1 MDNLIFPPP
10 SPAPLILPRRLS
22 IHGSLRN
29 KGSPQQGGASLDS
42 PYGGDN
48 VTHYYYF
55 PATSQ
60 TQGGHSP
67 EQANGLEEGNG
78 THGIIKAHSRRHSVA
93 TGSPMT
99 TVTPRHA
106 IHMPVMRFNP
116 EIWRTEN
123 HQREVRRLMHE
134 SREEEV
140 RKRRDMRSIM
150 DTSDDEEDD
159 RDMVDV
165 VSTVDL
171 GGFKEAEE
179 REKERIREE
188 VRKEWTR
195 MIDSQ
200 SAQNRQAAFE
210 AMQAQRRRSWPNLLH
225 ERQQQQQQQQQQ
237 HQQQLQYQQDLRQ
250 MQQLQQMYAQ
260 QQQQQQQ
267 QQHQLKSFQNPGQF
281 YTTAQARFGVQGGA
295 GAGAGTGVYMPQQR
309 VPEQPPAPGQQQL
322 PQHRVSFSGYS
333 SSSPPWSSLSS
344 FPSSSFPSAS
354 SSTNFGRLDS
364 RDRKSSFS
372 EYRG

>member
-1 MDNLIFPPP
+1 MDDHLIFPPP

-42 PYGGDN
+42 PYGSDS

-55 PATSQ
+55 PAT
-60 TQGGHSP
+60 TQIHGGHSP
-67 EQANGLEEGNG
+67 EQTSGEEGG
-78 THGIIKAHSRRHSVA
+78 PHGVIKAHSRRHSVA

-134 SREEEV
+134 GREEEV

-165 VSTVDL
+165 VSTVDF

-179 REKERIREE
+179 REKERIRDE

-195 MIDSQ
+195 MVESQ

-210 AMQAQRRRSWPNLLH
+210 ALQAQRRRSWPNLFH
-225 ERQQQQQQQQQQ
+225 EYQRQLQQQQQLQHRQQELRQMQQLQQMHAQQQQQQQQ
-237 HQQQLQYQQDLRQ
+237 HQI
-250 MQQLQQMYAQ
+250 
-260 QQQQQQQ
+260 
-267 QQHQLKSFQNPGQF
+267 KSFQNPGQF

-295 GAGAGTGVYMPQQR
+295 GAGTGGGAYMPQQR
-309 VPEQPPAPGQQQL
+309 VPEQLPAPGQQQL
-322 PQHRVSFSGYS
+322 QQHRVSFSGYP
-333 SSSPPWSSLSS
+333 SSSPTWSSSSS
-344 FPSSSFPSAS
+344 FPSSSFPSS

-364 RDRKSSFS
+364 RDRKTSFS

>member
-1 MDNLIFPPP
+1 MDDLIFPPP

-42 PYGGDN
+42 PYGSDN

-67 EQANGLEEGNG
+67 EHTNGLEEGNG
-78 THGIIKAHSRRHSVA
+78 THGVIKAHSRRHSVA

-159 RDMVDV
+159 NDMLDV

-179 REKERIREE
+179 REK
-188 VRKEWTR
+188 V
-195 MIDSQ
+195 
-200 SAQNRQAAFE
+200 NRGG
-210 AMQAQRRRSWPNLLH
+210 L
-225 ERQQQQQQQQQQ
+225 
-237 HQQQLQYQQDLRQ
+237 
-250 MQQLQQMYAQ
+250 
-260 QQQQQQQ
+260 
-267 QQHQLKSFQNPGQF
+267 F
-281 YTTAQARFGVQGGA
+281 YLV
-295 GAGAGTGVYMPQQR
+295 VY
-309 VPEQPPAPGQQQL
+309 L
-322 PQHRVSFSGYS
+322 YFFY
-333 SSSPPWSSLSS
+333 
-344 FPSSSFPSAS
+344 
-354 SSTNFGRLDS
+354 
-364 RDRKSSFS
+364 
-372 EYRG
+372 

>member
-1 MDNLIFPPP
+1 MT
-10 SPAPLILPRRLS
+10 PLILPRRLS
-22 IHGSLRN
+22 IHGSLRS
-29 KGSPQQGGASLDS
+29 KGSPQQGGSSDS
-42 PYGGDN
+42 PYGSDN

-55 PATSQ
+55 PTTSQ
-60 TQGGHSP
+60 IHGGHSP
-67 EQANGLEEGNG
+67 EQTSGLDDAGG
-78 THGIIKAHSRRHSVA
+78 PHGVIKAHSRRHSVA

-99 TVTPRHA
+99 TLTPRHA

-134 SREEEV
+134 GREEEV

-179 REKERIREE
+179 REKERIRDE

-195 MIDSQ
+195 MVESQ
-200 SAQNRQAAFE
+200 SAQNRQASFE
-210 AMQAQRRRSWPNLLH
+210 ALQAQRRRSWPNLLQEH
-225 ERQQQQQQQQQQ
+225 QQQQLQQQQQQEVRHMQQLQQIHAQQQLQQQ
-237 HQQQLQYQQDLRQ
+237 HQQQI
-250 MQQLQQMYAQ
+250 
-260 QQQQQQQ
+260 
-267 QQHQLKSFQNPGQF
+267 KSFQNQGQF
-281 YTTAQARFGVQGGA
+281 YTTAQARFGAQATGG
-295 GAGAGTGVYMPQQR
+295 GGVYIPQQR
-309 VPEQPPAPGQQQL
+309 VPEQLPAPGQQQL
-322 PQHRVSFSGYS
+322 QQHRVSFSGYP
-333 SSSPPWSSLSS
+333 SSSPPWSSSSSSLSS
-344 FPSSSFPSAS
+344 SSYPSSS
-354 SSTNFGRLDS
+354 STSFGQRDN
-364 RDRKSSFS
+364 RDRKLSFS

>member
-1 MDNLIFPPP
+1 MDNLIYPPP
-10 SPAPLILPRRLS
+10 SPTPLILPRRLS

-29 KGSPQQGGASLDS
+29 KGSPQQGGSSDS
-42 PYGGDN
+42 PYGSDN
-48 VTHYYYF
+48 VTHYYF
-55 PATSQ
+55 PTTSQ
-60 TQGGHSP
+60 IHGGHSP
-67 EQANGLEEGNG
+67 EQTSGLDDSGG
-78 THGIIKAHSRRHSVA
+78 THGVIKAHSRRHSVA

-134 SREEEV
+134 GREEEV

-179 REKERIREE
+179 REKERIRDE

-195 MIDSQ
+195 MVESQ
-200 SAQNRQAAFE
+200 SAQNRQASFE
-210 AMQAQRRRSWPNLLH
+210 ALQAQRRRSWPNLL
-225 ERQQQQQQQQQQ
+225 QQQQQQQQEVR
-237 HQQQLQYQQDLRQ
+237 H
-250 MQQLQQMYAQ
+250 MQQLQQMHAQ
-260 QQQQQQQ
+260 QQQI
-267 QQHQLKSFQNPGQF
+267 KSFQNQGQF
-281 YTTAQARFGVQGGA
+281 YTTAQARFGVQAGG
-295 GAGAGTGVYMPQQR
+295 GGVYIPQQR
-309 VPEQPPAPGQQQL
+309 IPEQLPAPGQQQL
-322 PQHRVSFSGYS
+322 PQHRVSFSGYP
-333 SSSPPWSSLSS
+333 SSSPPWSSSSSFSSSS
-344 FPSSSFPSAS
+344 FPSSS
-354 SSTNFGRLDS
+354 STNFGQRDN